1 MSIFP
6 GFGGGAPAVPP
17 PPPPPPPIPERTDPA
32 VEQASQ
38 NLAASEAKRR
48 GRRGSILTSGQ
59 GVQGGSLVRPEADD
73 NSVLG

>member
-6 GFGGGAPAVPP
+6 GFGGAPSPPP

-32 VEQASQ
+32 VEQASK
-38 NLAASEAKRR
+38 NLAASEARRR
-48 GRRGSILTSGQ
+48 GRASSILTSGQ
-59 GVQGGSLVRPEADD
+59 GVQGGSLARPEADD